1 MIMSANSFA
10 AFLENAAMALLLML
24 ALLVSWVILKRM
36 TSAMRKGVI
45 AAESVL
51 IDGLTVSVQSRKL
64 EVCFIVPEG
73 WGHACDL
80 TVLNDARDVLKT
92 LHAGSLHAGEH
103 SFSCDLSDL
112 DATFLSFKTEG
123 QTLERRLR

>member
-51 IDGLTVSVQSRKL
+51 IDGLTVSVQSGKL
-64 EVCFIVPEG
+64 EVCFI
-73 WGHACDL
+73 
-80 TVLNDARDVLKT
+80 
-92 LHAGSLHAGEH
+92 
-103 SFSCDLSDL
+103 
-112 DATFLSFKTEG
+112 
-123 QTLERRLR
+123 